1 VNTER
6 RRTTSPRHFLPRRR
20 VWRCGSRADV
30 ALGIALSSE
39 HVADMQPSLTAGVF
53 APDPDAS
60 NAARLYYG
68 LLGRAPDANGL
79 AGWTDVLKHGASL
92 DSVVQGFMNSPEYQ
106 NSHAGMTSS
115 QLIDSLY
122 VNALGR
128 HAEPAGLQGWMNALA
143 HGTSQTTVAAGI
155 AESLEAQQHHL
166 VQIEAGW
173 LFA

>member
-1 VNTER
+1 MNTDHR
-6 RRTTSPRHFLPRRR
+6 STTWLRHFLPRRR

-39 HVADMQPSLTAGVF
+39 HVVDMQSSLTAGMF
-53 APDPDAS
+53 APDRDAS

-79 AGWTDVLKHGASL
+79 TGWTDALKHGASL

-128 HAEPAGLQGWMNALA
+128 HAEPAGLQGWMNALT

-155 AESLEAQQHHL
+155 VESLEAQQHHL